1 MDCRFDIRLRGWL
14 PASPI
19 GPNPNPALKR
29 ATALYATPTTPIP
42 FRAAVMQPVTKVPF
56 PKTTL
61 GMRSDFKQQSASR
74 KHGHTVEHGT
84 CRVTVDMRL
93 GNARERFKK
102 TKITVQSCGTM
113 VRVGFRPR
121 RWVFVACAGAPARV
135 ATRVVPRVGQIERE
149 VWVICLHLV
158 VVHLRWG
165 GGRPQ

>member
-1 MDCRFDIRLRGWL
+1 
-14 PASPI
+14 
-19 GPNPNPALKR
+19 
-29 ATALYATPTTPIP
+29 
-42 FRAAVMQPVTKVPF
+42 
-56 PKTTL
+56 
-61 GMRSDFKQQSASR
+61 MRSDFKQQSASR

-165 GGRPQ
+165 GGRPQWKHKRVSERGKRAGKSPKARFEYRVSVSRSLPALSPRRR